1 MSITNLRLAIIG
13 LLMFTGVFHFA
24 AAMTNAAP
32 GFGWQLVGFGV
43 AFTAIGFYVRRD
55 TNDGSKSHSR
65 NAIFAAI
72 FACLLSLGLGI
83 AHYAAN
89 GGAGLT
95 IIFIID
101 AAIIAAAC
109 LWVLKMRRKS

>member
-24 AAMTNAAP
+24 AAMMNGAP

-43 AFTAIGFYVRRD
+43 AFTIIGFYVRRD

-72 FACLLSLGLGI
+72 AGCALSLGLGG

-89 GGAGLT
+89 GGAGLS
-95 IIFIID
+95 IIFMID
-101 AAIIAAAC
+101 VAVLAASA
-109 LWVLKMRRKS
+109 LWLMKMRRKS